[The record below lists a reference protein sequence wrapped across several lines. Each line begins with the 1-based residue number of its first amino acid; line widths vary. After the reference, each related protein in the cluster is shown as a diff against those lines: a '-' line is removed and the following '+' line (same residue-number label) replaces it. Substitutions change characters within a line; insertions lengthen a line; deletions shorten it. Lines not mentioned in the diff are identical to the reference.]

1 MGNGQFVYS
10 NTILYRLSYTTQPS
24 KAKSSSST
32 IGNQARHPSSSRQ
45 PTRQNDGRKGAQSA
59 AGMNPCI
66 LLAWGSMLPKL
77 SLFSLSLHNSKWVT
91 ATLQSATKAKISYI
105 PLREFSHNTLKMTR
119 PRSEQIWIEIPMR
132 VTNAVALR
140 HPVDKGSQVSQAA
153 RTTADSVSPS
163 HGIRRH
169 SSPGAQVRHYKT
181 PAPREQ
187 AIVPRGERATALGE
201 AKSNRPAWR
210 TSNLPRQS
218 KEQPPLAEQR
228 ATAPAEQQATAPA
241 EQQATAPAV
250 RSASN
255 RATNKCLRGKA
266 DSPQIN
272 KQSPQQQGQLPA
284 NQQAITAASRPTSN
298 RAIPTSKSCSRFNS
312 NAGLRKTNTR
322 GVYGY
327 RVYPEPVGTYPNG

>member
-1 MGNGQFVYS
+1 MIRDDDRARRS
-10 NTILYRLSYTTQPS
+10 PRATSTTKTGALPFNVRTETTSEVIHPRWAFS
-24 KAKSSSST
+24 K
-32 IGNQARHPSSSRQ
+32 RHTLGHPQ
-45 PTRQNDGRKGAQSA
+45 LKFTPTRPQQ
-59 AGMNPCI
+59 
-66 LLAWGSMLPKL
+66 
-77 SLFSLSLHNSKWVT
+77 VT
-91 ATLQSATKAKISYI
+91 YTGTSSVEVPTK
-105 PLREFSHNTLKMTR
+105 
-119 PRSEQIWIEIPMR
+119 
-132 VTNAVALR
+132 
-140 HPVDKGSQVSQAA
+140 VSQAA